1 MITLLHTLAST
12 GPDDAGPI
20 RGLNLDLETVVPT
33 WVSPGPGDSRSHMNH
48 TWTWNCGVLVD
59 SHLPGDSGPH

>member
-1 MITLLHTLAST
+1 MDVITLLRTLTST
-12 GPDDAGPI
+12 GPDDPGPI

-48 TWTWNCGVLVD
+48 TWTW
-59 SHLPGDSGPH
+59 